1 MKHIFFCFTLVG
13 LVWSQSAGMFT
24 NAGGSTI
31 SIEGQYDT
39 EDLDGGSMTTISV
52 GGSYVL
58 NGNLE
63 IFFNYDMAKAK
74 NDADSDLDFDI
85 DGLTFGGYYHI
96 KENETLPMS
105 IKVGGFYGN
114 AKASADWLDDVGV
127 ELKSNASAFGGGVY
141 KNIYQ
146 KDAMTIIG
154 FFDFHSIT
162 SEVNISGNLS
172 STEDDKFTGTS
183 FGLAVRNGNL
193 FVKPSIG
200 RVDGESEFNVSF
212 GLLLPQ

>member
-1 MKHIFFCFTLVG
+1 
-13 LVWSQSAGMFT
+13 MFA
-24 NAGGSTI
+24 NSGESLI
-31 SIEGQYDT
+31 SIEGQYDS
-39 EDLDGGSMTTISV
+39 EDFDGGSLTTTSV
-52 GGSYVL
+52 GGVYVL

-63 IFFNYDMAKAK
+63 IVINYDMAKATYDD
-74 NDADSDLDFDI
+74 NNSSDMNI

-96 KENETLPMS
+96 KENETQPLS
-105 IKVGGFYGN
+105 IKVGGWYGN
-114 AKASADWLDDVGV
+114 ATASADWLDDAGV
-127 ELKSNASAFGGGVY
+127 ELKSNASGFGGGVY

>member
-1 MKHIFFCFTLVG
+1 
-13 LVWSQSAGMFT
+13 MFT
-24 NAGGSTI
+24 NAGESIIG
-31 SIEGQYDT
+31 IEGQYDS
-39 EDLDGGSMTTISV
+39 EDFDGGSSTTTSV
-52 GGSYVL
+52 GGTYVL

-63 IFFNYDMAKAK
+63 IGVQYNMGKATYDD
-74 NDADSDLDFDI
+74 NSPPDTDI
-85 DGLTFGGYYHI
+85 DGLSFGGYYHI
-96 KENETLPMS
+96 KKNETLPMS